1 MVSCG
6 GGVPPSL
13 HSRGRLLSHVLL
25 LLAREPAP
33 QGGGPLLLQGHRVL
47 GGEELVV
54 EGEVGEHG
62 QLVRLG
68 EIPRSHG
75 AGETKVVLG
84 DGESECVVLQRVLRR
99 ELGVLGTVVME
110 WGWGGGRRGDY
121 CLKMYMYMYSV
132 RECVEWNV
140 CCVNVQ
146 A

>member
-13 HSRGRLLSHVLL
+13 HSGGGLLCHVLL

-33 QGGGPLLLQGHRVL
+33 QGGGPLLLQGHGVL

-62 QLVRLG
+62 QLVGLG
-68 EIPRSHG
+68 EIPRGHG

-84 DGESECVVLQRVLRR
+84 DGESECVVLQGVLRR

-110 WGWGGGRRGDY
+110 WEGGGGGGGGKGG
-121 CLKMYMYMYSV
+121 LLF
-132 RECVEWNV
+132 ENV
-140 CCVNVQ
+140 HVHAQCT
-146 A
+146 